1 MNKQEFYKNI
11 QKIETAYNKKFSKEE
26 LMLWFKEFMT
36 TETSEFEK
44 AVNKTIKEIKFTPKI
59 ADVRARMTIS
69 RDGHYINDPF
79 VNLYTNKNVFRNF
92 KESETNE

>member
-36 TETSEFEK
+36 TEAREFEK
-44 AVNKTIKEIKFTPKI
+44 AVNKTIKKVKFTPKI
-59 ADVRARMTIS
+59 ADVRARITVNPN
-69 RDGHYINDPF
+69 DYYTNDPYAYLYK
-79 VNLYTNKNVFRNF
+79 NLEWCELV
-92 KESETNE
+92 KE

>member
-36 TETSEFEK
+36 TEAREFEK
-44 AVNKTIKEIKFTPKI
+44 AVNKTIKEVKFTPKI
-59 ADVRARMTIS
+59 ADVRARITVNPN
-69 RDGHYINDPF
+69 DYYTNDPYAYLYK
-79 VNLYTNKNVFRNF
+79 NLEWCELV
-92 KESETNE
+92 KEE

>member
-36 TETSEFEK
+36 TEAREFEK
-44 AVNKTIKEIKFTPKI
+44 AVNKTIKEVKFTPKI
-59 ADVRARMTIS
+59 ADVRARIAVNPK
-69 RDGHYINDPF
+69 DCYVDDPKR
-79 VNLYTNKNVFRNF
+79 NLYKNLEWGEFID
-92 KESETNE
+92 

>member
-36 TETSEFEK
+36 TEAREFEK
-44 AVNKTIKEIKFTPKI
+44 AVNKTIKEVKFTPKI
-59 ADVRARMTIS
+59 ADVRARIAVNP
-69 RDGHYINDPF
+69 NDYYVDDPKR
-79 VNLYTNKNVFRNF
+79 NLYKNLEWGEFIDER
-92 KESETNE
+92 K

>member
-36 TETSEFEK
+36 TETICLSIFETEVLIVSQL
-44 AVNKTIKEIKFTPKI
+44 ALELI
-59 ADVRARMTIS
+59 
-69 RDGHYINDPF
+69 G
-79 VNLYTNKNVFRNF
+79 
-92 KESETNE
+92 